1 MSAARRFLVV
11 FTVFAG
17 LASIFSSGRLLAAE
31 PAHLASAR
39 QLLQAMWPEQTN
51 YQHNQGTV
59 IWPGDAGGS
68 PECRTDC
75 SGFID
80 ALLKHTYGLKSAD
93 LRQWFG
99 KARPLAKDYYAAIA
113 VEKGFRRVPV
123 ITQVRPG
130 DILAVQYP
138 AGSANTGHVM
148 LVAGTPK
155 ARAATAPL
163 VGGTRQWEV
172 TIIDESESGHGTTDT
187 RHKPDKSMRDGLGR
201 GVLRIYTDAE
211 GRIAG
216 YAWSTLKASKFE
228 GVRTHLFAIGRVDD
242 EFLKTAAK

>member
-1 MSAARRFLVV
+1 MSVARRFLVV
-11 FTVFAG
+11 FTVVAG
-17 LASIFSSGRLLAAE
+17 LASVFPAARLFAAE

-39 QLLQAMWPEQTN
+39 QLLQALWPEQTN

-59 IWPGDAGGS
+59 IWPGDAGSS

-93 LRQWFG
+93 LRKWFG
-99 KARPLAKDYYAAIA
+99 KGRPLAKDYYAAIA
-113 VEKGFRRVPV
+113 EEKGFRRVPV
-123 ITQVRPG
+123 ISQLRPG

-138 AGSANTGHVM
+138 VGSSNTGHVM

-155 ARAATAPL
+155 ARAASAPL
-163 VGGTRQWEV
+163 VAGTWQWEV
-172 TIIDESESGHGTTDT
+172 NIIDESESGHGATDT
-187 RHKPDKSMRDGLGR
+187 RHKPDKTMRDGLGR

-216 YAWSTLKASKFE
+216 YAWSTLKVSKFE
-228 GVRTHLFAIGRVDD
+228 SVRTHPFVIGRLAE
-242 EFLKTAAK
+242 EFLKTAK